1 MDKSTLQSF
10 EQSLAR
16 CMADPGF
23 LDRFYG
29 TFLASSPKVREKFA
43 HTDFARQKQMLQASF
58 SLMLRAAQNEGSG
71 PPTYLDDLARR
82 HGSKELDIGAD
93 LYDLWLDSLLEAV
106 RVCDPACT
114 PAVEQA
120 WEKVMGIG
128 IAYLT
133 TRYRA

>member
-1 MDKSTLQSF
+1 MDESTLQSF

-16 CMADPGF
+16 CMAVPDF
-23 LDRFYG
+23 LGRFYDG
-29 TFLASSPKVREKFA
+29 FLASSPKVREKFA
-43 HTDFARQKQMLQASF
+43 HTDFTRQKQMLHTSF

-71 PPTYLDDLARR
+71 PPSYLDDLARR
-82 HGSKELDIGAD
+82 HGAKELDIGAD
-93 LYDLWLDSLLEAV
+93 LYDLWLDSLLETV
-106 RVCDPACT
+106 RACDPACT
-114 PAVEQA
+114 PAIEQA

>member
-1 MDKSTLQSF
+1 MRNG
-10 EQSLAR
+10 A
-16 CMADPGF
+16 
-23 LDRFYG
+23 
-29 TFLASSPKVREKFA
+29 ASSSSSRPLRRSAPKEWHASHATQSTNRALIPKPQHQIGVR
-43 HTDFARQKQMLQASF
+43 
-58 SLMLRAAQNEGSG
+58 
-71 PPTYLDDLARR
+71 DLARR